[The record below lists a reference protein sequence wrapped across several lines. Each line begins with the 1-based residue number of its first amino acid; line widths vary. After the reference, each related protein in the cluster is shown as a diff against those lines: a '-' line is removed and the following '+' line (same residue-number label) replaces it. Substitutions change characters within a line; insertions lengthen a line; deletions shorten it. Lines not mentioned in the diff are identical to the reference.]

1 MGGGGRGGVGGQ
13 CVLLKPKIFIP
24 ISTWK
29 VFIGII
35 TPMTQ
40 KFIAVK
46 LIEISDQLKGP
57 CQDIYRGHYLLY
69 SAPRK
74 RLPGFLQ
81 TLHSVKEMKF
91 VKAIS
96 QQVHVLYKG
105 TGKVRRTGCIDS

>member
-1 MGGGGRGGVGGQ
+1 MGGGGGGGEGGQ

-46 LIEISDQLKGP
+46 LIDITYCILHLGKD
-57 CQDIYRGHYLLY
+57 CQDFSKLY
-69 SAPRK
+69 ILSRK
-74 RLPGFLQ
+74 
-81 TLHSVKEMKF
+81 
-91 VKAIS
+91 
-96 QQVHVLYKG
+96 
-105 TGKVRRTGCIDS
+105 